1 MFVNV
6 VPGTVFVKP
15 IPLRPEDV
23 GLVEVGGLAVRNGFW
38 FELNPV
44 PGDGLLNP
52 VPGLMVLVC
61 GAAGGDVPIIPVE
74 DGFPMI
80 EPGAAVPA
88 VVPAPGAALTPA
100 PPLVTPVAE
109 PEDAAD
115 GVEAAPA
122 AVGTAGCSPV
132 VL

>member
-15 IPLRPEDV
+15 IPLRPGDV
-23 GLVEVGGLAVRNGFW
+23 GLVEVGGFGDRNGF
-38 FELNPV
+38 ELSPA
-44 PGDGLLNP
+44 PGDGVLNP

-61 GAAGGDVPIIPVE
+61 GAGVGDVPIIPVE
-74 DGFPMI
+74 DGFPTI
-80 EPGAAVPA
+80 PPGAVVSGVVPTPGAVP
-88 VVPAPGAALTPA
+88 TPA

-122 AVGTAGCSPV
+122 AVGTAGCPPV
-132 VL
+132 VP